1 MKPDSSCPPFYPD
14 VISLWLHPDLFDE
27 TKPVRSRGWKFVGLY
42 VLSTLLSMLI
52 IVIPMALLAGT
63 DGYKVILVIWIAVC
77 FPAGIGIGLFTWR
90 DFNRALRKVEQKNEQ

>member
-14 VISLWLHPDLFDE
+14 VIPLWLHPDLFDE
-27 TKPVRSRGWKFVGLY
+27 TKHVRNRGWIFVSLY

-52 IVIPMALLAGT
+52 IVVPMALLAGPE
-63 DGYKVILVIWIAVC
+63 GYKVILTIWIAVC

-90 DFNRALRKVEQKNEQ
+90 NFNRELRKADQKKN